1 MIKFEIT
8 DKQEEKLRNWK
19 EAIKTE
25 YGSFVFSFKP
35 NGIGDSVE
43 VYSELAEATL
53 DLTDVDPW

>member
-8 DKQEEKLRNWK
+8 DKQEEKLGNCK

-43 VYSELAEATL
+43 VYS
-53 DLTDVDPW
+53 